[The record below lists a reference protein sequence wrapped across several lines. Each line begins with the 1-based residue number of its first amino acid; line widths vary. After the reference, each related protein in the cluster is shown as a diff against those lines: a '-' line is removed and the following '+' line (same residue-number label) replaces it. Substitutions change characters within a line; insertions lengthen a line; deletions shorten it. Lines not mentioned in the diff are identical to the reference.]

1 MTATSLLDAKVI
13 KRFLRAQHFRHP
25 ATPENYAGT
34 LRNFAGF
41 VLKHGKGA
49 APTISIVQQWL
60 KERNLKWPAHILHHR
75 TLLVE
80 RYLEWLQEH
89 GVIGSNPF
97 TELHRQYGPRTAP
110 IVRALVCENSDAA
123 LQQLRRLPPFG
134 SFLGKAMEEHVAHMR
149 ALGYRYDTNE
159 QLLLRFDRFL
169 QLDPEQL
176 SGLSLNELVER
187 WIEEQPSPSRL
198 YDARKVGRVVSRAM
212 HRLDPRVP
220 ILSIGDGVARAA
232 RQHHRSAHLYTDEEV
247 QRILQA
253 ALVYPSPKAPW
264 RPIWLFTMLML
275 AYCAG
280 LRGGEI
286 VRLKLGDVD
295 LQEKTI
301 DIRETKFF
309 KHRRLPLAPGVMA
322 ALKRYLSLREQ
333 AAAPTNPDSPLFWS
347 PQRNRGYTVGGL
359 RFVLTDVLR
368 RAGVKPTR
376 GAVGPRIHDLRHTMV
391 VHRMRDWYESG
402 INPQSRLPYLATYLG
417 HKDIRSTLVYLNIT
431 PELLQK
437 ASERFRK
444 NGAAALR
451 ATEGAR

>member
-1 MTATSLLDAKVI
+1 
-13 KRFLRAQHFRHP
+13 
-25 ATPENYAGT
+25 
-34 LRNFAGF
+34 
-41 VLKHGKGA
+41 
-49 APTISIVQQWL
+49 
-60 KERNLKWPAHILHHR
+60 
-75 TLLVE
+75 LLVE

-110 IVRALVCENSDAA
+110 IVRALVCEDSNAA

-134 SFLGKAMEEHVAHMR
+134 SFLGKVMEEHVAHMR
-149 ALGYRYDTNE
+149 ALGYRYDANE

-169 QLDPEQL
+169 QLHPAQL

-187 WIEEQPSPSRL
+187 WIEDQPSPSHL
-198 YDARKVGRVVSRAM
+198 HNARQAGRIVSKAM
-212 HRLDPRVP
+212 HRLDPREPV
-220 ILSIGDGVARAA
+220 LSIGDGVARAA

-253 ALVYPSPKAPW
+253 ALAYPSPKAPW

-295 LQEKTI
+295 LQENTI

-309 KHRRLPLAPGVMA
+309 KHRRLPLARGVIA

-333 AAAPTNPDSPLFWS
+333 AEAPTSPDSPLFWS
-347 PQRNRGYTVGGL
+347 PQRNRGYTVGGMRL
-359 RFVLTDVLR
+359 VLTDVLR
-368 RAGVKPTR
+368 RAGVKPAR

-391 VHRMRDWYESG
+391 AHRMRDW
-402 INPQSRLPYLATYLG
+402 
-417 HKDIRSTLVYLNIT
+417 
-431 PELLQK
+431 
-437 ASERFRK
+437 
-444 NGAAALR
+444 
-451 ATEGAR
+451 

>member
-1 MTATSLLDAKVI
+1 MSAASHIDAKVI
-13 KRFLRAQHFRHP
+13 KRFLRTQHFRHP
-25 ATPENYAGT
+25 ATPKNYAGT
-34 LRNFAGF
+34 LRNFASF
-41 VLKHGKGA
+41 VWKHGKDV
-49 APTISIVQQWL
+49 APTVSIVRQWL
-60 KERNLKWPAHILHHR
+60 KERSLKWPAHILYHR
-75 TLLVE
+75 TFLVE
-80 RYLEWLQEH
+80 RYLKWLQEH

-97 TELHRQYGPRTAP
+97 TELHRQYGPRTTP
-110 IVRALVCENSDAA
+110 IVRALVCEDSDAA

-134 SFLGKAMEEHVAHMR
+134 SLLGKVMEEHVAHMR
-149 ALGYRYDTNE
+149 TLGYRYDTNE
-159 QLLLRFDRFL
+159 ELLLRFDRFL
-169 QLDPEQL
+169 QLHPEL
-176 SGLSLNELVER
+176 SGLSLNELVEC

-198 YDARKVGRVVSRAM
+198 YDARKAGRVVSKAM

-220 ILSIGDGVARAA
+220 VLSIGDGVARAA
-232 RQHHRSAHLYTDEEV
+232 RRHHRAAHLYTDEEV

-286 VRLKLGDVD
+286 ARLKLGDVD

-301 DIRETKFF
+301 DIRNTKFF

-322 ALKRYLSLREQ
+322 ALKRYLSLRER

-347 PQRNRGYTVGGL
+347 PQRNRGYTVGGMRL
-359 RFVLTDVLR
+359 VLTDVLR

-391 VHRMRDWYESG
+391 GHRMRDWYKLG

-417 HKDIRSTLVYLNIT
+417 HKDIRSTLAYLNIT
-431 PELLQK
+431 PELLQE

-444 NGAAALR
+444 NGAVALR
-451 ATEGAR
+451 AAEGAL